1 MTGFQLVES
10 FVPCRRVK
18 LLENCSHC
26 LLMLFLTFCNIRTL
40 HKASGEAANSVSVCR
55 QIPAYASHAGRCPL
69 RLFLKAVAVTRLA
82 FVMPNGS
89 DISFPK
95 PQRLAFKLHYFT
107 GKKKNKVDAKQD
119 KCASSFY
126 GERNR
131 AFLEALLLCKTN
143 LAAHNNTQL

>member
-1 MTGFQLVES
+1 MES

-18 LLENCSHC
+18 LLGNCSHC
-26 LLMLFLTFCNIRTL
+26 LLMLFLTFCNIRKL
-40 HKASGEAANSVSVCR
+40 HKGSGEAANSVSVCR
-55 QIPAYASHAGRCPL
+55 QIPAYTSHAGRCPL

-107 GKKKNKVDAKQD
+107 GKKKIRLTR
-119 KCASSFY
+119 S
-126 GERNR
+126 
-131 AFLEALLLCKTN
+131 KTN
-143 LAAHNNTQL
+143 VLLPSTVRVTELSWKLCSFIKPIGLLTITPSFN